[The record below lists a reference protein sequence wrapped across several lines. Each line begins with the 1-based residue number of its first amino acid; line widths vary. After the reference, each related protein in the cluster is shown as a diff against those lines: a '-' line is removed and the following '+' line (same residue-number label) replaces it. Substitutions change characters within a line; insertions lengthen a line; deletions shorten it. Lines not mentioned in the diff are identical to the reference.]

1 VATERERQ
9 PPSRASA
16 TASATDGGA
25 TLPAGTIESGRAA
38 GYRAVLK
45 VDSPSQAGSY
55 TLCLLAALS
64 FFATSHGTALLLLA
78 LNCSTGFVTEAYVRR
93 HPVLAGL
100 QGAGLT
106 ALWSVASFIPFA
118 RIYDR
123 WYAQHPRLRCQPDK
137 VHSVQGY
144 NRSEVRLALFNL
156 IMAAVL
162 SAVVVV
168 THVLYSWDKIYTDVA
183 EHGYPYLLASTVAYF
198 LLIDGWAYAGH
209 RFLHIPVVYRAVHKW
224 HHAYRQPTAFS
235 GLALHPVDMLVIQGG
250 VYAGFYLFPMH
261 VACIAMNLLYV
272 HYFNVVD
279 HSGVYSESWLP
290 WQPSSLYHDDHHKC
304 VPEPPGPSPFRLWW
318 LVGLF
323 FHTWSTRGPCCLLES
338 SSAPRAAHS
347 MIFYT
352 SPGPNHYS

>member
-1 VATERERQ
+1 MADASAAVATERERQ

-209 RFLHIPVVYRAVHKW
+209 RFLHPRGLPRRA
-224 HHAYRQPTAFS
+224 Q
-235 GLALHPVDMLVIQGG
+235 
-250 VYAGFYLFPMH
+250 
-261 VACIAMNLLYV
+261 VASC
-272 HYFNVVD
+272 
-279 HSGVYSESWLP
+279 LP
-290 WQPSSLYHDDHHKC
+290 
-304 VPEPPGPSPFRLWW
+304 
-318 LVGLF
+318 
-323 FHTWSTRGPCCLLES
+323 
-338 SSAPRAAHS
+338 AAHS
-347 MIFYT
+347 IFRLGSAPSGHACYSRWSVRWLLSLSNARGLHCDEFT
-352 SPGPNHYS
+352 LRALLQRCGPFRRVFRVMASLATQQLVS